1 VITLIINFLVKTS
14 TIIFRLIL
22 KMVEITE
29 FASGLGKRHARENE
43 KEQENVED
51 EVYETNALKR

>member
-1 VITLIINFLVKTS
+1 
-14 TIIFRLIL
+14 
-22 KMVEITE
+22 MVEITE